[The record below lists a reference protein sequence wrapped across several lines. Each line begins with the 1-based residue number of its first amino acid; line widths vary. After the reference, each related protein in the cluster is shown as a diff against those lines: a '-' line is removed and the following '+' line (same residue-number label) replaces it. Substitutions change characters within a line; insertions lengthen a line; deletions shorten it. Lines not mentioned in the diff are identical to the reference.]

1 MLQHFNYFEYQG
13 DPKEENVIFSYKGP
27 LNDVLLSNFSTNLRS
42 RMQLTSENKSVGK
55 KLFAIFMELAQNVI
69 FYSREADS
77 FDGSDR
83 VGTIVILQS
92 EEHYKVMTGNLVLK
106 ESIPKLLERA
116 EHINNLNRDELRD
129 YKRERRSAPQEEESK
144 GAGIGLIHVAIT
156 SGQELEVDIKELDD
170 KRAFYILAANI
181 SRASSK

>member
-1 MLQHFNYFEYQG
+1 MLEHFNYYEYQG
-13 DPKEENVIFSYKGP
+13 NPQEENVIFSYKGP
-27 LNDVLLSNFSTNLRS
+27 LNDALLSNFSKNLRS
-42 RMQLTSENKSVGK
+42 RMKLSSENKSVGK
-55 KLFAIFMELAQNVI
+55 KVFAIFMELAQNVV

-77 FDGSDR
+77 FDGSDK
-83 VGTIVILQS
+83 VGTIVVLQS
-92 EEHYKVMTGNLVLK
+92 EDHYKVMTGNLIVK

-116 EHINNLNRDELRD
+116 EHINTLNRDELRE

-170 KRAFYILAANI
+170 ERSFYILAANI
-181 SRASSK
+181 SREPAK